1 MRIRARVVALE
12 YSTNDAA
19 SRNRSIVNHMNNIHH
34 TVRSFVAAACMLTTA
49 ACGTA
54 QPVDQ
59 APAAVESYLQAR
71 VAGNAEQMIALSCSD
86 WEAKARIEAS
96 TFQSMKAELEGVAC
110 TVDSSTSGEAAIQ
123 CTGRIVTSYNGES
136 REWRLDE
143 RAFRT
148 VLEGGEW
155 RMCGYR

>member
-1 MRIRARVVALE
+1 MLA
-12 YSTNDAA
+12 
-19 SRNRSIVNHMNNIHH
+19 
-34 TVRSFVAAACMLTTA
+34 TV

-71 VAGNAEQMIALSCSD
+71 VVGNAEQMIALSCSD
-86 WEAKARIEAS
+86 WETKARIEAS

-110 TVDSSTSGEAAIQ
+110 TVESSTSSEATIQ

-136 REWRLDE
+136 REWRMDE

-148 VLEGGEW
+148 VLENGEW